1 MLKIVLFCRKDGMGL
16 NKSSPIYSTSGAVVV
31 ANNANTDFALL
42 QLTEDPKDR
51 IGVTPYYL
59 GWDRSGTPL
68 TGSVGIHH
76 PRGDIKKI
84 ATYTIT
90 PPNSDCLDDFIA
102 GNFYSNENFWR
113 INWAST
119 ANGHSVTEG
128 GMSLRD

>member
-1 MLKIVLFCRKDGMGL
+1 MGL

-59 GWDRSGTPL
+59 GWDRSGTPG
-68 TGSVGIHH
+68 TGGVGIHH